1 MVHIE
6 STSTH
11 TLILPVSLFSLSPLR
26 ESCWTRAGCANR
38 ARIGRSC
45 TRGCVWLLEGGETRT
60 AAAAS
65 NAIEP
70 ESTCVVS
77 AVRAASTMTVA
88 ADVAAASRAAGF
100 LAAEAFLGLGR
111 ADP

>member
-1 MVHIE
+1 MPAAGLALCV
-6 STSTH
+6 
-11 TLILPVSLFSLSPLR
+11 PVGPVL
-26 ESCWTRAGCANR
+26 AA
-38 ARIGRSC
+38 SC
-45 TRGCVWLLEGGETRT
+45 TRGCVWLLGGGETRT

-65 NAIEP
+65 NAVAP

-77 AVRAASTMTVA
+77 AVRAASTMAVA

-100 LAAEAFLGLGR
+100 LTAEAFLGLGR

>member
-1 MVHIE
+1 MVHID

-11 TLILPVSLFSLSPLR
+11 TLILPVSTSTHTLILP
-26 ESCWTRAGCANR
+26 
-38 ARIGRSC
+38 
-45 TRGCVWLLEGGETRT
+45 VWLLEGGETRT

-65 NAIEP
+65 NAVEP